1 MSMKYLGNQI
11 DIHGGAIELVFPHH
25 ENEVAQSE
33 ALSGEKFVRY
43 WVHGGIVMVGGQKMS
58 KSLGNF
64 LTIKDILKNL
74 TRKR

>member
-43 WVHGGIVMVGGQKMS
+43 WVHGGIVMVGGQK
-58 KSLGNF
+58 
-64 LTIKDILKNL
+64 
-74 TRKR
+74 